1 MLYRTL
7 FAATVVLACSHL
19 LGAQSVN
26 KAHDHAHA
34 ATATTLPVIT
44 IHAHRFAF
52 DPPQI
57 TLKKG
62 KPVELDLISDDVHH
76 SLVVGGL
83 SIHADMLPGT
93 TTHVKVTP
101 YDTGDFTGDCGHFC
115 GMGHNKMHLV
125 IHVVNP

>member
-7 FAATVVLACSHL
+7 LAATVSLVGLHPLA
-19 LGAQSVN
+19 AQTVS
-26 KAHDHAHA
+26 KKQAHPLAVTA
-34 ATATTLPVIT
+34 ATLPVIP

-52 DPPQI
+52 EPAQI

-62 KPVELDLISDDVHH
+62 TTVELDLISDDVHH
-76 SLVVGGL
+76 SLVVSGL
-83 SIHADMLPGT
+83 SIHADMMPGT
-93 TTHVKVTP
+93 TTHVQVTP

-115 GMGHNKMHLV
+115 GMGHRKMHLM